1 MKKPMTT
8 LQEQNLRNIESKVLG
23 HR

>member
-8 LQEQNLRNIESKVLG
+8 LQEQNLRNIESKVLE